1 MYILVSSSTVIF
13 IEQGLWGILGVIPP
27 NHTKFT
33 SSLGAAGNPAK
44 IDHEFCLKLFYVY
57 PLSWK
62 FEFYVFIADIT
73 KFNFWCFKR
82 VTACIK
88 R

>member
-33 SSLGAAGNPAK
+33 SVFDAVGYLAEIGHK
-44 IDHEFCLKLFYVY
+44 LCLKL
-57 PLSWK
+57 L
-62 FEFYVFIADIT
+62 
-73 KFNFWCFKR
+73 
-82 VTACIK
+82 
-88 R
+88 